1 MKKFHISIAVKNLD
15 ESIKEYSQK
24 LGCEPC
30 VVIVERY
37 ALWRTDTLNF
47 SISQKP
53 EIAGTVK
60 HIGFENSDAQNFT
73 ETHDCNGLMWEEFT
87 AEMQRNEI
95 EEVYGK
101 K

>member
-15 ESIKEYSQK
+15 ESIKDYSQK

-30 VVIVERY
+30 VVIEERY
-37 ALWRTDTLNF
+37 ALWRNDILNF

-53 EIAGTVK
+53 EIAGQVR
-60 HIGFENSDAQNFT
+60 HIGFENSDVQNFT

-87 AEMQRNEI
+87 AEMQMQEI
-95 EEVYGK
+95 KEKFGV
-101 K
+101 

>member
-24 LGCEPC
+24 LCCEPC
-30 VVIVERY
+30 VVIVEKY
-37 ALWRTDTLNF
+37 ALWRTDILNF
-47 SISQKP
+47 SISHKP
-53 EIAGTVK
+53 EIAGQVR
-60 HIGFENSDAQNFT
+60 HIGFENSDAKNFT

-87 AEMQRNEI
+87 AEMQRQEI